1 MYAVIFEVE
10 INENKKDEYLVI
22 AEKLKKQL
30 VDIEGFVSIERF
42 TSLVNKGKLLSLSF
56 WETEEAILTWKKN
69 LDHMNAQSKGRES
82 IFKDYRIR
90 IANIERDYTM
100 ETSTLTKK

>member
-10 INENKKDEYLVI
+10 INKNRQDEYLVI
-22 AEKLKKQL
+22 AAKLKKQL
-30 VDIEGFVSIERF
+30 VTMNGFISIERF

-56 WETEEAILTWKKN
+56 WETEKDIIAWKKN
-69 LDHMNAQSKGRES
+69 IDHMGAQEKGRES

-90 IANIERDYTM
+90 IANVERDYTM